1 MVRPEPAAPMRLR
14 NRLWTRAAAAGP
26 DKINPWNALERA
38 PGRLIGQWSGFD
50 TTTVFALIKVGLIW
64 AQFGPS
70 LGPDKKAG
78 TRPAFTSLIFMVGA
92 PGIEPGTPAV

>member
-1 MVRPEPAAPMRLR
+1 MTIEVGTNGWFVPSRLR
-14 NRLWTRAAAAGP
+14 RCVCETGFGQGPPRQAP

-64 AQFGPS
+64 AQFGPRQKS
-70 LGPDKKAG
+70 RHEAG
-78 TRPAFTSLIFMVGA
+78 F
-92 PGIEPGTPAV
+92 